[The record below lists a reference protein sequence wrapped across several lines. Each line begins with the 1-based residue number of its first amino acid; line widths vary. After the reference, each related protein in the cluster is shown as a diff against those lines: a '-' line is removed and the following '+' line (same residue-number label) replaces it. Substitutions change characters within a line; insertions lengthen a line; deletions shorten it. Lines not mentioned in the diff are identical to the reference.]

1 MQAVRQEWTVTMKNL
16 GGKRSYVCLGKLK
29 EKKGH
34 LLKCTLLY
42 DGGMESLFETR
53 VHFEGDRSDT
63 ERIWKSMTMTA
74 EETLIR
80 QYGPLLSINQLAA
93 ILDRSPD
100 GLCTTLRSSREWVN
114 KINATRLRLGRRLYF
129 RTVEV
134 ADVLGIR

>member
-1 MQAVRQEWTVTMKNL
+1 
-16 GGKRSYVCLGKLK
+16 
-29 EKKGH
+29 
-34 LLKCTLLY
+34 
-42 DGGMESLFETR
+42 
-53 VHFEGDRSDT
+53 
-63 ERIWKSMTMTA
+63 MTMSA

-100 GLCTTLRSSREWVN
+100 GLRTTLRSFGEWVN
-114 KINATRLRLGRRLYF
+114 KINATRLRPGRRLYF